1 MEGQGQGREGQGLNL
16 WDCVEDGKALL
27 RSCCLCVGGQGVSV
41 ELLSVCG
48 GGQGVSVELLS
59 VCGGG
64 QGAPAELLPG
74 GVG

>member
-1 MEGQGQGREGQGLNL
+1 VCG
-16 WDCVEDGKALL
+16 
-27 RSCCLCVGGQGVSV
+27 GGQGVSV

-64 QGAPAELLPG
+64 QSAPAELLPG
-74 GVG
+74 GVGRLDGAVRSFGW

>member
-1 MEGQGQGREGQGLNL
+1 MCG
-16 WDCVEDGKALL
+16 
-27 RSCCLCVGGQGVSV
+27 GGQGVSV

-64 QGAPAELLPG
+64 QSAPAELLPG
-74 GVG
+74 GVGRLDGAVRSFGW

>member
-1 MEGQGQGREGQGLNL
+1 MCG
-16 WDCVEDGKALL
+16 
-27 RSCCLCVGGQGVSV
+27 GGQGVSG

-64 QGAPAELLPG
+64 QSAPAELLPG
-74 GVG
+74 GVGRLDGAVRSFGW

>member
-1 MEGQGQGREGQGLNL
+1 MCG
-16 WDCVEDGKALL
+16 
-27 RSCCLCVGGQGVSV
+27 GGQGVLV

-64 QGAPAELLPG
+64 QSAPAELLPG
-74 GVG
+74 GVGRLDGAVRSFGW

>member
-1 MEGQGQGREGQGLNL
+1 MCG
-16 WDCVEDGKALL
+16 
-27 RSCCLCVGGQGVSV
+27 GGQGVSV

-74 GVG
+74 GVGRLDGAVRSFGW